1 MTTPTIISHIEGT
14 KYFVYTTD
22 MIDQRIWSRGGSF
35 PTGVDSIR
43 DVLMVGGNVVC
54 AVADMLDGTWGVIR
68 SLDLVKTWATV
79 WTHDHKIHSMR
90 LYDHGW
96 LLLSADDGFY
106 QSIQSGY
113 NFTFIATGPNARNLI
128 YVNDVILIAH
138 DGEQL
143 WISIDDAVTW
153 TMIQDLRALSPLD
166 PIRAALAASNM
177 YVLAGAGRKLWRSG
191 NFGYDWEISYTFEAG
206 EYIQSIS
213 PMETTANSTTF
224 MLLTHR
230 TLENRNRVYYSDN
243 EGRNWVAKIDTEF
256 SPYARVVTDSIK
268 VTGESRIETTAI
280 LTGLTTP
287 IPLTGENVKYPKIF
301 MTADGNNWMSSN
313 FIWPAER

>member
-1 MTTPTIISHIEGT
+1 MPVPTILSRIEGEN
-14 KYFVYTTD
+14 YFVYTTD
-22 MIDQRIWSRGGSF
+22 IVDQRVWERGGSF

-43 DVLMVGGNVVC
+43 DVLMVGGNCIC
-54 AVADMLDGTWGVIR
+54 AVADMIDGSWAVIR
-68 SLDLVKTWATV
+68 SLDLAKTWNTV

-90 LYDHGW
+90 LYDQGW
-96 LLLSADDGFY
+96 LLVSADDGFY

-153 TMIQDLRALSPLD
+153 TMIQDLRAMSPFE

-177 YVLAGAGRKLWRSG
+177 YVLAGAGQRLWRSG
-191 NFGYDWEISYTFEAG
+191 DFGYNWEISHTFDAS

-213 PMETTANSTTF
+213 SVDTTTMDSDF
-224 MLLTHR
+224 MLMTYRVLEGTNR
-230 TLENRNRVYYSDN
+230 TYYSDDA
-243 EGRNWVAKIDTEF
+243 GRNWVAKIDAEYN
-256 SPYARVVTDSIK
+256 PNARVFTAHIKTSTGTTESIALVPSLRSADVGGDK
-268 VTGESRIETTAI
+268 HPAI
-280 LTGLTTP
+280 F
-287 IPLTGENVKYPKIF
+287 K
-301 MTADGNNWMSSN
+301 SSN
-313 FIWPAER
+313 GNDWDEKHVWQQEAV